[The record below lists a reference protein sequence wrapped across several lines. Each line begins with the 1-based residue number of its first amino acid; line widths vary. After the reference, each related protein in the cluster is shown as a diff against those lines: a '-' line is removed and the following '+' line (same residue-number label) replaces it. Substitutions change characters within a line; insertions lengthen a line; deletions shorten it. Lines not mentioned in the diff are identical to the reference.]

1 MTVSI
6 TRNAGRNNR
15 SRQSRCQYRNY
26 SPYWLLLAAL
36 LPLTGCGMSAHGL
49 NTQGVKFFQQEQ
61 YQAALGQFQRAMAAD
76 PYNAD
81 GYYNTA
87 ATYHR
92 LGVERKDRQLLEQ
105 SETLYNQCLDFD
117 SNHVECHRGLAVLL
131 IETDRKKQ
139 AFEFIENWAIQ
150 NPKSAE
156 ARIELARLHHENGD
170 LETAS
175 LQLQQALAIDS
186 RNPRAWT
193 AMGHLRDQSGDTA
206 QALANYQRSYALNRS
221 QPAVAHRIAA
231 ISRSLKTTGPDKS
244 DGETRMVD
252 SGSTPPR

>member
-1 MTVSI
+1 MAVSF
-6 TRNAGRNNR
+6 ADPASQPNR
-15 SRQSRCQYRNY
+15 PLQSDSIRWC
-26 SPYWLLLAAL
+26 LLVLVV
-36 LPLTGCGMSAHGL
+36 PLTGCGMSSHGL
-49 NTQGVKFFQQEQ
+49 NTQGVKFFQQRQ
-61 YQAALGQFQRAMAAD
+61 YQAAIGQFQRAMAAD

-87 ATYHR
+87 ATYHQ
-92 LGVERKDRQLLEQ
+92 LGTDRQDRKLLEQ

-117 SNHVECHRGLAVLL
+117 ANHVECHRGLAGLL
-131 IETDRKKQ
+131 MQTDRKKQ
-139 AFEFIENWAIQ
+139 AFEFIENWSLH
-150 NPKSAE
+150 NPKNAE
-156 ARIELARLHHENGD
+156 ARIELARLHHEAGD

-206 QALANYQRSYALNRS
+206 QALANYRRSYALNRS

-231 ISRSLKTTGPDKS
+231 ISRSLQTSDSETS
-244 DGETRMVD
+244 DGETRMVK